1 MKYAYQI
8 QGALENDR
16 QEILGFRVIV
26 CTAHNFYFVDAP
38 VELFENEIIQYLK
51 FRFKV
56 NSFLDL
62 KKLPP
67 IIQHKIRTPLGRF
80 LDYWVLENTNGDY
93 SKSKN
98 TNA

>member
-26 CTAHNFYFVDAP
+26 CTEHNFYLVDAP
-38 VELFENEIIQYLK
+38 VELFNNDVIQYLR

-56 NSFLDL
+56 NSFLNL
-62 KKLPP
+62 NKLPKT
-67 IIQHKIRTPLGRF
+67 IQHKIRAPLGRF

-93 SKSKN
+93 SKPKN